1 MIFIAYIFLS
11 IYLVNYSYN
20 LAKSNY
26 DYKVSVSHDFK
37 NENFETLQKDLQ
49 KIILMT
55 FLGGIIAGMLGIGGG
70 MITTP
75 LLLGIGVDAKS
86 ATSTSNLLIIFTAL
100 TGTLIFIFS
109 VKFQF
114 TNYLINLKF
123 SFYILGS
130 TLLRLRYMSC
140 NPMWTSC
147 SIR

>member
-1 MIFIAYIFLS
+1 MIYLKPLRCSNTYWLVFIAYIFLS

-26 DYKVSVSHDFK
+26 DYKVSVSQDFK
-37 NENFETLQKDLQ
+37 NENFEILQRDLH

-86 ATSTSNLLIIFTAL
+86 STSTSNLLIIFTAL

-109 VKFQF
+109 VILNLQIILIYFNFRVNF
-114 TNYLINLKF
+114 T
-123 SFYILGS
+123 
-130 TLLRLRYMSC
+130 
-140 NPMWTSC
+140 
-147 SIR
+147 